1 MDLAT
6 TEFTALGTIARVVTT
21 DNGRLDAAV
30 QAVRTELEAIDLACS
45 RFRPDSELSRLN
57 AAGGATLGVSP
68 LFAAAI
74 EAALRASRLTDGVVD
89 PTVGDAL
96 IRLGYD
102 RDFEIAHGQ
111 TAPVSLEI
119 RPTPGWQLVQLD
131 RVARTVRLHSG
142 VILDRG
148 ATAKALACDRSAEA
162 AASAAGCGVLVSL
175 GGDIAVAGKAPA
187 EGWTV
192 LVTDD
197 SHASIDGAG
206 QRVRIV
212 SGGLATSSTTVRH
225 WCRGGASLHHIID
238 PRTGLPAQPCWR
250 TVSTA
255 AGTCVDANT
264 AATAAV
270 VLGLDA
276 PRWLEAIGLPA
287 RLVAMDGAA
296 RTVCGWPSEPLEEQ
310 RAAA

>member
-142 VILDRG
+142 VILDLG

-206 QRVRIV
+206 QRVGIV